1 MKREKKLQITTNT
14 AIGYEPLLAVAFY
27 SYLPYKPLV
36 IYPTSDGIV
45 KKAYLTG
52 INEGGKYYETTYKR
66 KTKNC
71 KGDIIGFKDGKERG
85 HNCYCDNMKLILKP
99 MSLLT
104 REELIAQGFNSHID
118 YLTSEQF
125 CNQKEKFPIFKAPYD
140 MIIYLLSNHYDV
152 FELIPKKLAV
162 AL

>member
-1 MKREKKLQITTNT
+1 MKREKKLQNTTKT

-36 IYPTSDGIV
+36 VYPTNDGIV

-52 INEGGKYYETTYKR
+52 INESGKYYETTYKR

-85 HNCYCDNMKLILKP
+85 HNCYCENMKLILKP
-99 MSLLT
+99 ISFLT
-104 REELIAQGFNSHID
+104 RQELEEQGFNSHID
-118 YLTSEQF
+118 YLTNEQL
-125 CNQKEKFPIFKAPYD
+125 CDQKEKFPILKAPYD
-140 MIIYLLSNHYDV
+140 MIQYLLSKHYDV
-152 FELIPKKLAV
+152 FYLITKNLAV
-162 AL
+162 SI

>member
-1 MKREKKLQITTNT
+1 MRTEKSQTTNPAMT
-14 AIGYEPLLAVAFY
+14 ADTLLAVAFY

-36 IYPTSDGIV
+36 IYPTSDGVV

-52 INEGGKYYETTYKR
+52 INESGKYYETTYKR

-85 HNCYCDNMKLILKP
+85 HNCYCENMKLILKS
-99 MSLLT
+99 MSSLT
-104 REELIAQGFNSHID
+104 RKELEEQGFNSHID
-118 YLTSEQF
+118 YLTTEQF

-140 MIIYLLSNHYDV
+140 MIQYLISEHYDV
-152 FELIPKKLAV
+152 FDLIPKKLAV